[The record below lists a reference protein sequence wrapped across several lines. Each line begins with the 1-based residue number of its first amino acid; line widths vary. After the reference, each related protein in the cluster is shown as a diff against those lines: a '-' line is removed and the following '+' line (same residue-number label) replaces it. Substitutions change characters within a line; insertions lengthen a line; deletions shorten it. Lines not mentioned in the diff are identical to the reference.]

1 MKSRVFIAISLLLC
15 MSADVLACGP
25 WYYEPQEYILYR
37 ASSNYLSSDYTN
49 PSFSIDPMEN
59 CRLWI
64 SDTKTGASVQEV
76 YDVVYKASLTDIE
89 ELSSKKGKKSRL
101 YKENTFARTLYDD
114 PEALQVLLLAK
125 QCETIRTEMADPWY
139 YPAKVDPH
147 RTALAGVATRS
158 REQLN
163 SKRFWKRYALQAT
176 RALLTLGQYQDCLD
190 IWQQVSKKEWNDCLK
205 TLTIRNVAGAYFN
218 LGDVDTARKLY
229 SDIDDSPSLLLCS
242 TGGLKSFILSLYELN
257 PNSKYIRDL
266 VEENIRCKL
275 NFDSPYIDESD
286 KLQIENELYEIC
298 LKIAR
303 EGKVK
308 DLNFWYYTAAYLEYF
323 TGKSS
328 QALKTATLAEQSAGS
343 DFIKESAHVLRI
355 CLEAETKP
363 YSSSYESAMMEHVKW
378 LDNKIVEHLD
388 EAIDATKLYGIDRM
402 SLNESFY
409 YWNDM
414 LRRVVHGTLCPKLI
428 KNHNEVLAI
437 ALANMADNRL
447 LNLVD
452 SVTDIIYDEEYNS
465 TYITMSMTE
474 YRANGKLHNDHD
486 YSNAFFNLVDT
497 ISVEKV
503 IQYVQTLDKP
513 NVRQQYVKERSY
525 TNRDYLYD
533 LIGTRYLRNAQYSKA
548 KEWLDKV
555 SPEYQA
561 MLNTAEYMDYDPF
574 TFRKDIYR
582 NTTSYKQTFAK
593 EMAHLE
599 QVISTSNNRDSIALA
614 QAKMAIGMKTS
625 VDYCWPLTMYSWYYN
640 DLYDGANTP
649 YSRARDYLLAKVEN
663 TYARALSA
671 SSNLETKA
679 QIQLMFGNYKS
690 LMASYSNTEAGHSI
704 IGRCDNYYDYH
715 LNKRTTFGEH
725 WIDYERKD

>member
-1 MKSRVFIAISLLLC
+1 MKSRVFIVISLLLC
-15 MSADVLACGP
+15 ISADILACGP

-37 ASSNYLSSDYTN
+37 ASSNYLSSDYAN

-76 YDVVYKASLTDIE
+76 YDVVYKASLADME
-89 ELSSKKGKKSRL
+89 ELSSKSGKKSRL
-101 YKENTFARTLYDD
+101 YMENAFARTLFDD

-125 QCETIRTEMADPWY
+125 KCENIRTEMADPWY

-147 RTALAGVATRS
+147 RTALADIAAKS

-176 RALLTLGQYQDCLD
+176 RAMLTLGQYQDCLG
-190 IWQQVSKKEWNDCLK
+190 IWQQVGDKNWNNCLK

-218 LGDVDTARKLY
+218 LGDIDTARKMY
-229 SDIDDSPSLLLCS
+229 SAIDDAPSLLLCF

-257 PNSKYIRDL
+257 PDSQYIRDL

-275 NFDSPYIDESD
+275 NYGSPYMDKSDE
-286 KLQIENELYEIC
+286 LQLENDLYEFC

-303 EGKVK
+303 EGKVN
-308 DLNFWYYTAAYLEYF
+308 DPNFWYYSAAYLEYF
-323 TGKSS
+323 TGKPS
-328 QALKTATLAEQSAGS
+328 QALKTATLAEGSAGS

-363 YSSSYESAMMEHVKW
+363 YSSSYKSAMMEHVKW
-378 LDNKIVEHLD
+378 LDNKILEHLD
-388 EAIDATKLYGIDRM
+388 EAVDATKLRGIGRM
-402 SLNESFY
+402 SINESFY

-428 KNHNEVLAI
+428 KNHDEVLAI

-452 SVTDIIYDEEYNS
+452 SVTKITYDEEYNPIRT
-465 TYITMSMTE
+465 TYSLAE

-486 YSNAFFNLVDT
+486 YSNSFFNLIDT
-497 ISVEKV
+497 IALAKV
-503 IQYVQTLDKP
+503 LQYVQTLDNP
-513 NVRQQYVKERSY
+513 NAQQQYINERSY
-525 TNRDYLYD
+525 TNRDYLCD
-533 LIGTRYLRNAQYSKA
+533 LIGTRYLRDTNYSKA

-561 MLNTAEYMDYDPF
+561 MLNTAKYMDYDPF
-574 TFRKDIYR
+574 TFRKEIYR
-582 NTTSYKQTFAK
+582 NATSYKQTFAK
-593 EMAHLE
+593 EMARLE
-599 QVISTSNNRDSIALA
+599 RVTSTSNNRDSIALA
-614 QAKMAIGMKTS
+614 RAKMAIGMKTS
-625 VDYCWPLTMYSWYYN
+625 VDYCWPLTMYGWYYE
-640 DLYDGANTP
+640 DLYEKANTP
-649 YSRARDYLLAKVEN
+649 YSRARNNLLAKVEN
-663 TYARALSA
+663 MYTKAISA
-671 SSNLETKA
+671 SGKPETRA
-679 QIQLMFGNYKS
+679 RIQLMFGNYKT
-690 LMASYSNTEAGHSI
+690 LMANYSNTEAGRSI
-704 IGRCDNYYDYH
+704 AGRCDNYYDYH